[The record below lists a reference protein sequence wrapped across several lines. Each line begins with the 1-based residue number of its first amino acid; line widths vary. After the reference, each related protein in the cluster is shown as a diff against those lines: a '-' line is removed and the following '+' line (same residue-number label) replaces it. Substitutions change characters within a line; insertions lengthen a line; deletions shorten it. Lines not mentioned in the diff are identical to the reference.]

1 MRQRPRW
8 WDDLSSGNRQK
19 SDEMCS
25 SSKPHCAQLQPQW
38 LQRMSRSSRLLVAS

>member
-1 MRQRPRW
+1 MRPRW

-25 SSKPHCAQLQPQW
+25 SSKPHCA
-38 LQRMSRSSRLLVAS
+38 ASAAVTSAYEQVQQTPGRQ